1 MARSISGR
9 VVLEV
14 TPELKRRLH
23 SRLAAEGR
31 TLKEWFLEQAH
42 AYLSRSWPVQLSL
55 GISPTGSPGAREAR
69 MRLFE
74 EPLPQGAPLRG
85 ETRIGTEEHTAE
97 LP

>member
-55 GISPTGSPGAREAR
+55 GISPTGSPRSAPTAQ
-69 MRLFE
+69 E
-74 EPLPQGAPLRG
+74 EN
-85 ETRIGTEEHTAE
+85 TADAE
-97 LP
+97 RSSRDPPDHG

>member
-1 MARSISGR
+1 MARSPSGR

-42 AYLSRSWPVQLSL
+42 AYLSRSGPVQLSL
-55 GISPTGSPGAREAR
+55 GISPAGSPRS
-69 MRLFE
+69 
-74 EPLPQGAPLRG
+74 APTSPEG
-85 ETRIGTEEHTAE
+85 IKADAE
-97 LP
+97 RSSRDPPDNG

>member
-42 AYLSRSWPVQLSL
+42 AYLSRSGPVQLSL
-55 GISPTGSPGAREAR
+55 GISPTGSP
-69 MRLFE
+69 
-74 EPLPQGAPLRG
+74 PPSAPPSQAGSR
-85 ETRIGTEEHTAE
+85 TDAE
-97 LP
+97 RSSRDPPDHG